1 MTFPLA
7 GLGSTPATQPK
18 PAGSRND
25 MGKDQFLTLL
35 VAQLKHQDPLSPL
48 QADQFAAQLAQ
59 FSTVEQLTK
68 LNATVASQQQDSAL
82 QGMMSQTALGASLI
96 GKHVL
101 AQGDQITVGSN
112 AAASIE
118 ATIGGS
124 GGKATLTIVDGA
136 GQTVATQP
144 LGSLGGG
151 NQTINLPNNL
161 PAGTYTCR
169 LEVKDAQGNTVPT
182 QLYTQG
188 VVDGVQF
195 DGGTIWLRIGGTRVS
210 IDKLSLITP

>member
-7 GLGSTPATQPK
+7 GIGQTPAT
-18 PAGSRND
+18 AGQAAASRND
-25 MGKDQFLTLL
+25 LGKDQFLTLL
-35 VAQLKHQDPLSPL
+35 VAQLKHQDPLNPL

-68 LNATVASQQQDSAL
+68 LNATVSSQQQNSAL

-101 AQGDQITVGSN
+101 AQGDQVTVGSN
-112 AAASIE
+112 AAGSIE
-118 ATIGGS
+118 ATIGGG
-124 GGKATLTIVDGA
+124 GGKATLTILDGA
-136 GQTVATQP
+136 GQTVATQQ

-151 NQTINLPNNL
+151 NRTINLPNL

-169 LEVKDAQGNTVPT
+169 LEVKDAAGSTIPV

-195 DGGTIWLRIGGTRVS
+195 DSGTVWLKIGGTRVS
-210 IDKLSLITP
+210 IDKLSQITP